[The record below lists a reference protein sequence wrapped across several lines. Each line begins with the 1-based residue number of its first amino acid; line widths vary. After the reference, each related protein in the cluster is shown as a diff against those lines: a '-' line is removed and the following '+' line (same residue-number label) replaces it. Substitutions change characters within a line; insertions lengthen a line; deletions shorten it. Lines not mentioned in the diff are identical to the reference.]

1 MYVYG
6 IKNLKTN
13 KLVSRKAAGGRFYM
27 RAGDARK
34 KMSDNGSETIV
45 KYLLVQVENDTYS
58 HGRIRVYQMSHG
70 GKLFSRKDRAW
81 EQGSYVTYE
90 LVEVPE

>member
-6 IKNLKTN
+6 IRDMTTN

-34 KMSDNGSETIV
+34 KMCEGRAEKIV
-45 KYLLVQVENDTYS
+45 KFLLVQVENDTYS
-58 HGRIRVYQMSHG
+58 QGKTRVYQKTYG
-70 GKLFSRKDRAW
+70 GKLFSRKDKGWAPN
-81 EQGSYVTYE
+81 SYITYE